1 MKRNQRSVMDKL
13 ADKMAEALVAN
24 LDALTET
31 PEIAQPAGTVAVSR
45 KEQLE
50 QYYMVK
56 ESPAAW
62 AKMIQER
69 GPKAVIEY
77 AQAMQR
83 LEVSA
88 GGGDGESDGG

>member
-1 MKRNQRSVMDKL
+1 MKRNQRSVMDEL
-13 ADKMAEALVAN
+13 ADQMAESLVAD
-24 LDALTET
+24 LDELTDT
-31 PEIAQPAGTVAVSR
+31 PELAQPAGTVKVSR
-45 KEQLE
+45 REQLE
-50 QYYMVK
+50 EYYMVK

-83 LEVSA
+83 LEASA